1 MRMRSEQVLRLTIFR
16 LLNHKVGG
24 VTSIC
29 DRQAISKKSS
39 RRSKFGAATSI
50 KS

>member
-29 DRQAISKKSS
+29 DRHDDFKEKLVALEIW
-39 RRSKFGAATSI
+39 GCHLD
-50 KS
+50 